1 LVCGG
6 WYGDAGLPS
15 ADDVVELSDELAI
28 ERLLEHLTEGRRA
41 TFAGLCTLLRDWDRP
56 ECLNPHLKRARW

>member
-41 TFAGLCTLLRDWDRP
+41 TFAGLCTLLASIRR
-56 ECLNPHLKRARW
+56 